1 MKKIILLILFTMSFG
16 ITKSICQ
23 QVTGTK
29 VLIPGNCCVYGYVI
43 YQWHQQTQVD
53 PPTFLC
59 GSVMPMQPQVV
70 MQGYGFWSCVG
81 WSIGEN
87 NSFIVDGIG
96 GGGAP
101 VYVIFDFTIEFAG
114 YQCQSF
120 NMPGYVDCW
129 ENLAPCSGS

>member
-1 MKKIILLILFTMSFG
+1 MSFG
-16 ITKSICQ
+16 ISKSLSQ
-23 QVTGTK
+23 QVFGTK

-43 YQWHQQTQVD
+43 YQWQQKTQVD

-59 GSVMPMQPQVV
+59 GGVVRMQPQVV
-70 MQGYGFWSCVG
+70 LQREGFFGCFG
-81 WSIGEN
+81 WSLGQN

-114 YQCQSF
+114 YQYQSF
-120 NMPGYVDCW
+120 NFPGYVDCW
-129 ENLAPCSGS
+129 ENLTACSRY